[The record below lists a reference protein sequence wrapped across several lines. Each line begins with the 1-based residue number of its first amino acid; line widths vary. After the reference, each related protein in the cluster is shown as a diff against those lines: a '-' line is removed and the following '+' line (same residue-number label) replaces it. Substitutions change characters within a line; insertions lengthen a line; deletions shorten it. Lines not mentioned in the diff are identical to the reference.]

1 MADKSI
7 KTVGSNG
14 QANKSL
20 EQQLVE
26 SVANVPVAIMKR
38 VNALKNVQLKM
49 LDIESKFYEDLHL
62 LECKYAQLF
71 EPLYE
76 KRKQVITGEYEPT
89 EDEGKWV
96 LDDDLDLTANSEDKE
111 SIEKKGEASPSD
123 LVKDIKSKISL
134 KEVGSAAVDV
144 KGVPD
149 FWLQTFRSV
158 ELISDMIQEYDE
170 PVLKHL
176 SDVRVRLH
184 DQKPYGYTL
193 EFHFNDNEYLN
204 SKVLTKTYELKTEY
218 DQKDPFAYEGPDLY
232 KCKGCTIDW
241 KKGKNVTVRVVK
253 KKQKHK
259 GHGTIRVLTKE
270 IKQDSFFNYFDT
282 PTPPTDSS
290 KSPVSSSTEG
300 EKKAIKGT
308 DKGDHADDD
317 ASVKDEESL
326 YAADFE
332 IGHFFKERIIP
343 KAVLYFT
350 GEIAD
355 DECYDDYEDDEDDED
370 DEDNSENDDDDDD
383 DDEDD
388 EPKFGGGDKKHGGGK
403 GGKGGKPAGGKGG
416 PQVTGDGKNNP
427 PECKQN

>member
-1 MADKSI
+1 MADKSV
-7 KTVGSNG
+7 KTSSNG
-14 QANKSL
+14 QASKSF
-20 EQQLVE
+20 EQQLTE
-26 SVANVPVAIMKR
+26 SVANVPLAVMKR

-49 LDIESKFYEDLHL
+49 LDVESKFYEDLHL

-96 LDDDLDLTANSEDKE
+96 LDDDLDITANSEDKKSE
-111 SIEKKGEASPSD
+111 IQSE
-123 LVKDIKSKISL
+123 LVKDIKTKISL
-134 KEVGSAAVDV
+134 NESGSAAVDI

-158 ELISDMIQEYDE
+158 ELISDMIQEHDE

-176 SDVRVRLH
+176 YDVRVRLH

-193 EFHFNDNEYLN
+193 EFHFNDNEFLN
-204 SKVLTKTYELKTEY
+204 SKILTKTYELKTEY

-241 KKGKNVTVRVVK
+241 KKGKNVSVRLVK

-282 PTPPTDSS
+282 PTPATDSS
-290 KSPVSSSTEG
+290 KSPASSSTEG
-300 EKKAIKGT
+300 EKKTSKAVK
-308 DKGDHADDD
+308 DHVDDDD
-317 ASVKDEESL
+317 ASVKDDEGL

-355 DECYDDYEDDEDDED
+355 DECYDEYEDDE
-370 DEDNSENDDDDDD
+370 DD

-388 EPKFGGGDKKHGGGK
+388 EENEDDDDDDEEEEVVDKKGK
-403 GGKGGKPAGGKGG
+403 GGKGGNKPIAGGKIGGKGG
-416 PQVTGDGKNNP
+416 QVSGDGKNNP

>member
-1 MADKSI
+1 MADKSV
-7 KTVGSNG
+7 KTSSNG
-14 QANKSL
+14 QASKSF
-20 EQQLVE
+20 EQQLTE
-26 SVANVPVAIMKR
+26 SVANVPAAIMKR

-89 EDEGKWV
+89 EDEGKWI
-96 LDDDLDLTANSEDKE
+96 LDDDLDLTANSDAKVDDKKSE
-111 SIEKKGEASPSD
+111 SPSQ
-123 LVKDIKSKISL
+123 LVKDIKSKVSL
-134 KEVGSAAVDV
+134 NEVGSTAVDV

-158 ELISDMIQEYDE
+158 ELISDMIQEHDE

-193 EFHFNDNEYLN
+193 EFHFNDNDFLN

-259 GHGTIRVLTKE
+259 GHGTIRVISKE

-282 PTPPTDSS
+282 PTPPSDSS
-290 KSPVSSSTEG
+290 KSPASSSTEG
-300 EKKAIKGT
+300 EKKAIK
-308 DKGDHADDD
+308 DHADED
-317 ASVKDEESL
+317 ADVKDDEGL

-355 DECYDDYEDDEDDED
+355 DECYDDFEDDEDDED
-370 DEDNSENDDDDDD
+370 DDDEENEDDNDDDDDD
-383 DDEDD
+383 DDDIPP
-388 EPKFGGGDKKHGGGK
+388 PKGGK
-403 GGKGGKPAGGKGG
+403 GGKGGNKPAGGKAGGKGG
-416 PQVTGDGKNNP
+416 PVSGDGKNNP

>member
-1 MADKSI
+1 MADKSV
-7 KTVGSNG
+7 KNG
-14 QANKSL
+14 QAATKSL
-20 EQQLVE
+20 EQQLVD

-49 LDIESKFYEDLHL
+49 LDVESKFYEDLHL
-62 LECKYAQLF
+62 LECKYAGLF

-89 EDEGKWV
+89 EEEGKWV
-96 LDDDLDLTANSEDKE
+96 LDDDLDITANSED
-111 SIEKKGEASPSD
+111 EKAKGESQSE

-134 KEVGSAAVDV
+134 NEVGSGAVDV

-158 ELISDMIQEYDE
+158 ELISDMIQEHDE

-176 SDVRVRLH
+176 YDVRVRLH
-184 DQKPYGYTL
+184 DQRPFGYTL
-193 EFHFNDNEYLN
+193 EFHFNDNDYFTN
-204 SKVLTKTYELKTEY
+204 KMLTKTYELKTEY

-241 KKGKNVTVRVVK
+241 KKGKNVSVRLVK

-259 GHGTIRVLTKE
+259 GHGTVRVLTKE
-270 IKQDSFFNYFDT
+270 IKQDSFFNYFET
-282 PTPPTDSS
+282 PVPPSDSS

-300 EKKAIKGT
+300 DKKSSKS
-308 DKGDHADDD
+308 DKEHDDD
-317 ASVKDEESL
+317 ASVKDEEGL

-355 DECYDDYEDDEDDED
+355 DECYDDYEDDEDDDED
-370 DEDNSENDDDDDD
+370 DDDDNEDDDNDDDD
-383 DDEDD
+383 E
-388 EPKFGGGDKKHGGGK
+388 EEENPRGGGDKKHGGK
-403 GGKGGKPAGGKGG
+403 GGKGGSKPAIGGKG
-416 PQVTGDGKNNP
+416 QVTGDGKNNP

>member
-1 MADKSI
+1 MAEKSV
-7 KTVGSNG
+7 KTSSNG
-14 QANKSL
+14 QASKSF
-20 EQQLVE
+20 EQQLTE

-89 EDEGKWV
+89 EDEVKWV
-96 LDDDLDLTANSEDKE
+96 LDDDLDITANSEDAKV
-111 SIEKKGEASPSD
+111 KGESPNQ
-123 LVKDIKSKISL
+123 LVKDIKSKVTLNES
-134 KEVGSAAVDV
+134 GSAAVEV

-158 ELISDMIQEYDE
+158 ELISDMIQEHDE

-193 EFHFNDNEYLN
+193 EFHFNDNEFLN

-241 KKGKNVTVRVVK
+241 KKGKNVTVRLVK

-270 IKQDSFFNYFDT
+270 VKQDSFFNYFDT
-282 PTPPTDSS
+282 PTPPSDTS
-290 KSPVSSSTEG
+290 KSPASSSTEG
-300 EKKAIKGT
+300 EKKAIK
-308 DKGDHADDD
+308 DKDHADDD
-317 ASVKDEESL
+317 ASVKDDEGL

-370 DEDNSENDDDDDD
+370 DGNFNLNFAS
-383 DDEDD
+383 
-388 EPKFGGGDKKHGGGK
+388 
-403 GGKGGKPAGGKGG
+403 
-416 PQVTGDGKNNP
+416 
-427 PECKQN
+427 